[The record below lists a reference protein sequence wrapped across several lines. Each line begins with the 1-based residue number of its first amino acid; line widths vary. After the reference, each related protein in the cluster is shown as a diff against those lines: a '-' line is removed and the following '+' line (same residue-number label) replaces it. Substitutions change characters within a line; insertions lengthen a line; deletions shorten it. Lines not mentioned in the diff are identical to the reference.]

1 MENYSKNH
9 ASADFEVRGLEITA
23 PPASPTRSPSH
34 QAPTWQHKS
43 TPAAQD
49 PAVALGDDGH
59 DLPDYEHY
67 EALDTI
73 AASEKASGPG
83 IDSAAAGAS
92 AEHKSENDDLVQ
104 LQQEFKYHEGAL
116 EQKQAAKMHS
126 RKTLVTSAR
135 RRRRRRRRPSPLSSA
150 FSGNSNVDHSPPV
163 QKAQLE
169 RRKNAYPSPSP
180 WLSPEAEKEYD
191 ADAESDADDED
202 DKDKRP
208 GGFRDHS
215 SFCSRSYNGV
225 RDKLICEIKAHRQA
239 NKAMR
244 NRLRRIEGCKKYER
258 VRLLSLAKELVAV
271 REETYDL
278 KYQLQLANMEVDES
292 ELNETC

>member
-1 MENYSKNH
+1 MENYPNNH
-9 ASADFEVRGLEITA
+9 TSADFEARGLEITA

-34 QAPTWQHKS
+34 QALTWQHMS

-67 EALDTI
+67 EALDAI

-83 IDSAAAGAS
+83 NDSAAAAAAS
-92 AEHKSENDDLVQ
+92 AESESENDDLVQ
-104 LQQEFKYHEGAL
+104 LQQESKYHEGAL
-116 EQKQAAKMHS
+116 EQKQAAKKHS
-126 RKTLVTSAR
+126 RKTRATSAR
-135 RRRRRRRRPSPLSSA
+135 RRPRPSPLSP
-150 FSGNSNVDHSPPV
+150 FSCKSNVDHSPPV
-163 QKAQLE
+163 QKAQLG

-180 WLSPEAEKEYD
+180 SLSPEAEKGYD
-191 ADAESDADDED
+191 ADAESDADDDD

-215 SFCSRSYNGV
+215 SFCSRSYHGV
-225 RDKLICEIKAHRQA
+225 RDKLIGEIKAHRQA

-258 VRLLSLAKELVAV
+258 VTLLSLAKELVAV

-292 ELNETC
+292 D